1 MRPLIPPVC
10 LTEGGFPLANFKLA
24 FTIECATQRESR
36 RGDEHDEIRDN
47 CSDGFGVDCHRK
59 CARTDGGPGSQRPEQ
74 QTCVFAGESYSDGA
88 EFCVTSHD
96 GLQCGNGKWSRDTQL
111 DCGGQNTMMQQGGDD
126 GHMMPDHMTGH
137 MMQDHMMPHQ

>member
-1 MRPLIPPVC
+1 MNMMRFAITAAMVLGSI
-10 LTEGGFPLANFKLA
+10 
-24 FTIECATQRESR
+24 ATASAQEPM
-36 RGDEHDEIRDN
+36 
-47 CSDGFGVDCHRK
+47 
-59 CARTDGGPGSQRPEQ
+59 GGPGSQRPEQ

>member
-24 FTIECATQRESR
+24 FTIECANQRESR

-59 CARTDGGPGSQRPEQ
+59 CARTDGGGQEVRDQSSKPAFSQAKAIRTAPSFASQAMMGFSVGTESGPEIR
-74 QTCVFAGESYSDGA
+74 S
-88 EFCVTSHD
+88 
-96 GLQCGNGKWSRDTQL
+96 
-111 DCGGQNTMMQQGGDD
+111 
-126 GHMMPDHMTGH
+126 
-137 MMQDHMMPHQ
+137 